1 MQILAPTAKKDNR
14 SAQNFPNF
22 EPFWQQPLQNAG
34 RILVKTTAATQKQ
47 ARNGRSGKAKQ
58 TAHTALL
65 TNEQRKDL
73 FLYML
78 QAREFD
84 MAMLRLYRQG
94 RAFGGVYSQIGNE
107 ATAVGSAFA
116 LRHSDGLFPMH
127 RDIGAHFV
135 RGQSLDALML
145 NHTARVGSM
154 MRGTDGTGHYADVSK
169 KIYGNVSHLGAM
181 IPVAAG
187 YVLAAKMRGEDT
199 VAMTYIGDGGSQ
211 VGDFH
216 EAMNFAAVQKLPLVL
231 IVENNQ
237 YAYSTP
243 NSEEFACAKL
253 SDRALGYGCY
263 GETID
268 GTDVELV
275 YETCL
280 KAVER
285 ARAGEGPSIIE
296 AITMRMRGHA
306 EHDDAR
312 YVPKE
317 MVAEWEKRDPVA
329 RYQDA
334 LIKSKV
340 LTKKNVEE
348 IRADLA
354 ERMNKAIDDA
364 MAQPYPPAEE
374 GRKNVFVD

>member
-1 MQILAPTAKKDNR
+1 M
-14 SAQNFPNF
+14 
-22 EPFWQQPLQNAG
+22 
-34 RILVKTTAATQKQ
+34 KTKAATQAGAK
-47 ARNGRSGKAKQ
+47 NGRRTAKNTSKDTQ
-58 TAHTALL
+58 HSALL
-65 TNEQRKDL
+65 SDEQRKSI
-73 FLYML
+73 FLHML

-116 LRHSDGLFPMH
+116 LRESDALFPMH

-135 RGQSLDALML
+135 RGQSLEALML
-145 NHTARVGSM
+145 NHTAREGSM

-169 KIYGNVSHLGAM
+169 KLYGNVSHLGAM

-216 EAMNFAAVQKLPLVL
+216 EAMNLAAVHKLPLIL

-243 NSEEFACAKL
+243 NSEEFACARL
-253 SDRALGYGCY
+253 SDRAIGYGCY

-275 YETCL
+275 YSTCL

-296 AITMRMRGHA
+296 TVTMRMRGHA

-317 MVAEWEKRDPVA
+317 LVGEWEAKDPIA
-329 RYQDA
+329 QYQA
-334 LIKSKV
+334 FLLKKKI
-340 LTKKNVEE
+340 LTEQE
-348 IRADLA
+348 IETIRKDLA
-354 ERMNKAIDDA
+354 EEMNRAIDDA
-364 MAQPYPPAEE
+364 MAKPYPPAEE

>member
-1 MQILAPTAKKDNR
+1 MKTRTTSAKRKP
-14 SAQNFPNF
+14 S
-22 EPFWQQPLQNAG
+22 
-34 RILVKTTAATQKQ
+34 
-47 ARNGRSGKAKQ
+47 RNGSSKKASSGAP
-58 TAHTALL
+58 AIRPASSLGDD
-65 TNEQRKDL
+65 QRKQL
-73 FLYML
+73 FLHML

-107 ATAVGSAFA
+107 ATSVGSAFA
-116 LRHSDGLFPMH
+116 LRMSDALFPMH
-127 RDIGAHFV
+127 RNIGGHFV

-154 MRGTDGTGHYADVSK
+154 MRGTDGTGHYADIPK

-187 YVLAAKMRGEDT
+187 YVLASKMRGEDT

-216 EAMNFAAVQKLPLVL
+216 EAMNFASVQKLPLVL
-231 IVENNQ
+231 IVENNL

-243 NSEEFACAKL
+243 NSEEFACARL
-253 SDRALGYGCY
+253 SDRAAGYGCF
-263 GETID
+263 GETVD

-280 KAVER
+280 RAVER

-296 AITMRMRGHA
+296 TLTMRMRGHA

-317 MVAEWEKRDPVA
+317 LFAEWEPRDPIA
-329 RYQDA
+329 RYQQFLLDRGVVTEQEIDE
-334 LIKSKV
+334 LRRQLS
-340 LTKKNVEE
+340 EE
-348 IRADLA
+348 
-354 ERMNKAIDDA
+354 MNKAIDDA
-364 MAQPYPPAEE
+364 MALPYPPAEE
-374 GRKNVFVD
+374 GRKNVFID

>member
-1 MQILAPTAKKDNR
+1 MKTRTTSAKGK
-14 SAQNFPNF
+14 
-22 EPFWQQPLQNAG
+22 PLRHG
-34 RILVKTTAATQKQ
+34 
-47 ARNGRSGKAKQ
+47 SGKKASSDIPAVQ
-58 TAHTALL
+58 PMSALGDDD
-65 TNEQRKDL
+65 RKKL
-73 FLYML
+73 FLHML

-107 ATAVGSAFA
+107 ATAVGSAYA
-116 LRHSDGLFPMH
+116 MRMSDALFPMH
-127 RDIGAHFV
+127 RDIGGHFV
-135 RGQSLDALML
+135 RGQSLEALML

-154 MRGTDGTGHYADVSK
+154 MRGTDGTGHYADASK

-187 YVLAAKMRGEDT
+187 YVLSSKMRGEDT

-243 NSEEFACAKL
+243 NSEEFACTRL
-253 SDRALGYGCY
+253 SDRAIGYGCF

-275 YETCL
+275 YETCRR
-280 KAVER
+280 AVER

-296 AITMRMRGHA
+296 AVTMRMRGHA

-312 YVPKE
+312 YVPKGL
-317 MVAEWEKRDPVA
+317 VDEWEKRDPIA
-329 RYQDA
+329 LYQES
-334 LIKSKV
+334 LLQRGV
-340 LTKKNVEE
+340 MTEQE
-348 IRADLA
+348 IADLRKQLS
-354 ERMNKAIDDA
+354 EEMNKAIDDA
-364 MAQPYPPAEE
+364 MALPYPPAEE
-374 GRKNVFVD
+374 GKKHVFVD